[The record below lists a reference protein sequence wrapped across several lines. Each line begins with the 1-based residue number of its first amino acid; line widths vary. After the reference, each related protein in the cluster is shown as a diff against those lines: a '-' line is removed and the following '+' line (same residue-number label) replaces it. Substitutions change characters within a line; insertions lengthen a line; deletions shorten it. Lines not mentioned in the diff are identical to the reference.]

1 MDWRGKP
8 LSFSQQRSQSL
19 TLFFGFVMSKPFPDF
34 IFVLSYWFRSCFF
47 PYCLLLIGFPF
58 GFSFVF
64 HFGSQVTGLDRFL
77 FSYLRFCFFFF
88 FFFFSIFIFLFWFL
102 PSVSSDTFLMWI
114 SLGLHFTALV
124 CMCSRFCSVRF
135 FLFETAGP
143 LIFSR
148 WSDSNGGV
156 VSIVELY
163 PKIASQNF

>member
-77 FSYLRFCFFFF
+77 FSYLRFCFFFCFFVF
-88 FFFFSIFIFLFWFL
+88 FFHFHIPVFDFSLQSRVIRFWSESVWDCILRLLYACVVGSVVSVLFFSRLRVL
-102 PSVSSDTFLMWI
+102 
-114 SLGLHFTALV
+114 
-124 CMCSRFCSVRF
+124 
-135 FLFETAGP
+135 
-143 LIFSR
+143 
-148 WSDSNGGV
+148 
-156 VSIVELY
+156 
-163 PKIASQNF
+163 